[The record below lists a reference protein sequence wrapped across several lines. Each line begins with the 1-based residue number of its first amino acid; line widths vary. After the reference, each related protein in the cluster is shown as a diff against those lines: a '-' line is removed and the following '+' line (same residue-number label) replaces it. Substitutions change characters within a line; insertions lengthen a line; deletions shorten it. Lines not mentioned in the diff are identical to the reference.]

1 MVHPILA
8 TKLYVPHP
16 NPNLVIRMHL
26 IERLNEGATKK
37 LILISAPAGFGKS
50 TLLSSW
56 VAQRES
62 TTRIAW
68 LTLDESDNDIVRF
81 MSYFIAALQKIEP
94 EIGSGLI
101 SAIQDHGDP
110 NPEIILTHLLNEI
123 DLLTDD
129 VIMIIDDYHVIDS
142 KIIDQVITFLL
153 DHLPSKFHLVISS
166 RIDPTLPLPRLLA
179 RGQMIEIRAD
189 DLRFSSDEAANF
201 LNLVMGLDLAD
212 SDLIALEERTEGWI
226 AGLQLAALSMQA
238 HNNTH
243 EFVQTFTGS
252 NRYILDYLGEEVLA
266 NQPSEIKE
274 FLLKTSIL
282 KRLSADL
289 CDELLSDPKISS
301 NFSSQKIL
309 EHLDSNNIFIE
320 ALDDDRHWYRYHH
333 LFSDLLQH
341 HLQRQQPDW
350 ISELNSRASR
360 WFEINGYPGD
370 AIFHAF
376 NADDITKAAEIIGL
390 NAITTIANG
399 GVYTVS
405 SWLDQLSEDLIR
417 SKPELCLAK
426 SWQLYVMGQTDMA
439 IFWLDALEENL
450 GFPEESRFDEIDV
463 ADLPNPEIW
472 EAKATL
478 RSTIYAWQ
486 GKAQSSIEV
495 AQWALENILPGNPNY
510 RCILEWNLA
519 FSSRLVGHLKDSE
532 KAYLRAF
539 QLGKKAGNSVTVL
552 NAIVGLAQL
561 YKVLGQLEKAERTYL
576 NVFELGKEYRLPYSV
591 ALGSAHIGLATV
603 LCQMN
608 RLEDAVLHFNQGYE
622 ISEKWGSL
630 DLVKA
635 NVCKF
640 RLQLAYGDLHS
651 AQEALDKAI
660 SLAEGFG
667 QDFRGGV
674 AQFLRV
680 RLWLQQGKLDKAL
693 DWFHQENKFNPDDL
707 SELNEV
713 KGITQARVMLATGD
727 LTGSLELLDRLLV
740 NAEKTGRL
748 EHAIEVRIILAQAFD
763 VLKETG
769 QALIHLSTALK
780 MAEVHGFVRIFIDE
794 KPTLEPLISKLIHSG
809 SMGIESGVSITYIHK
824 ILSAFG
830 EKSPSKSQT
839 LVEELSPREL
849 EILEL
854 ISIGLSNKEI
864 SERLFLS
871 INTIKGYNN
880 TIFGKLGVQNRTEA
894 ANLARELSII

>member
-1 MVHPILA
+1 
-8 TKLYVPHP
+8 
-16 NPNLVIRMHL
+16 
-26 IERLNEGATKK
+26 
-37 LILISAPAGFGKS
+37 
-50 TLLSSW
+50 
-56 VAQRES
+56 VAQQES

-81 MSYFIAALQKIEP
+81 ISYFIAALQKIEP
-94 EIGSGLI
+94 DIGSGLI
-101 SAIQDHGDP
+101 SAIQDHSEL

-123 DLLTDD
+123 DLLADD

-142 KIIDQVITFLL
+142 NTIDQVITFFL

-189 DLRFSSDEAANF
+189 DLRFSSEEAADF

-212 SDLIALEERTEGWI
+212 SDLVALEERTEGWI

-238 HNNTH
+238 HDDTH
-243 EFVQTFTGS
+243 EFVKTFTGS

-266 NQPSEIKE
+266 NQPSAIQE

-289 CDELLSDPKISS
+289 CDELLSDPKNSS
-301 NFSSQKIL
+301 NITSQKIL

-320 ALDDDRHWYRYHH
+320 ALDDERHWYRYHH
-333 LFSDLLQH
+333 LFADLLQH
-341 HLQRQQPDW
+341 HLQRQQPEW
-350 ISELNSRASR
+350 ISELHSRASR
-360 WFEINGYPGD
+360 WFEIKGFPDD

-376 NADDITKAAEIIGL
+376 NAEDIPKAAEIIGV
-390 NAITTIANG
+390 NAVATISNG

-405 SWLDQLSEDLIR
+405 SWLDQLSENLIR

-426 SWQLYVMGQTDMA
+426 SWISYVMGQTEKA

-450 GFPEESRFDEIDV
+450 GFPVGSRLDEVDV
-463 ADLPNPEIW
+463 TELPNQDIW

-486 GKAQSSIEV
+486 GKAQSSIEE
-495 AQWALENILPGNPNY
+495 AQWALENLLPGNPNN

-519 FSSRLVGHLKDSE
+519 FSSRLVGHLNDSE
-532 KAYLRAF
+532 KAYLRAL
-539 QLGKKAGNSVTVL
+539 QLGKKAGNSVTVM
-552 NAIVGLAQL
+552 NATVGLAQL
-561 YKVLGQLEKAERTYL
+561 YRVLGQLEKAEKTYL
-576 NVFELGKEYRLPYSV
+576 NVFKLGKEYRIPYSV

-608 RLEDAVLHFNQGYE
+608 RLDDAVMHFNQGYE

-635 NVCKF
+635 NVCKY
-640 RLQLAYGDLHS
+640 RLKLAYGDLLR
-651 AQEALDKAI
+651 AQEALDEAI
-660 SLAEGFG
+660 TLAEELG

-674 AQFLRV
+674 ARLLRV
-680 RLWLQQGKLDKAL
+680 RLWLRQGKFDNAI
-693 DWFHQENKFNPDDL
+693 DWFHQASKFNPDDL
-707 SELNEV
+707 SELNEI
-713 KGITQARVMLATGD
+713 KGITQARVMLAMGD
-727 LTGSLELLDRLLV
+727 MTESLELLDRLLV
-740 NAEKTGRL
+740 NAEKAGRL
-748 EHAIEVRIILAQAFD
+748 EHAIEVRILKAQAFD
-763 VLKETG
+763 VLKDTE
-769 QALIHLSTALK
+769 QALNHLRTALEL
-780 MAEVHGFVRIFIDE
+780 AEAHGFVRIFIDE
-794 KPTLEPLISKLIHSG
+794 SPTLEPLISKLIHSG
-809 SMGIESGVSITYIHK
+809 STGIESGVSIKYIHE

-830 EKSPSKSQT
+830 EKSPNKDQT

-871 INTIKGYNN
+871 LNTIKGYNH

-894 ANLARELSII
+894 ANRARDLGII